1 MYIYFLTNS
10 TFIMNKT
17 IKLLVA
23 SMLLVCGI
31 ASAQLNDEDYS
42 YVTMDLQGILDL
54 TMTTNPQVD
63 FSFTTIA
70 QYQQGIR
77 KFNAV
82 QLEVDATVAWDL
94 YVFAST
100 DEWVQVETYAT
111 NGADLLPSEILM
123 INSSYTNTVTQG
135 GVPVNGDLQS
145 LRGPATSGAT
155 NTTPVDNTQ
164 FLAGGNGQN
173 IAGANPTD
181 AQIPGTASQFPT
193 THKFRIDYSLLP
205 GVPASFTTATLPLA
219 VTLDNYKTNADNYA
233 KAGYYYL
240 EVVYCLVED
249 I

>member
-1 MYIYFLTNS
+1 
-10 TFIMNKT
+10 MNKR

-31 ASAQLNDEDYS
+31 ATAQLNDEEYS

-63 FSFTTIA
+63 FTFATIA

-94 YVFAST
+94 YVYASS
-100 DEWVQVETYAT
+100 DDWVQVETYAN
-111 NGADLLPSEILM
+111 NGADEIPAEILM
-123 INSSYTNTVTQG
+123 INSSYTNVTDQG
-135 GVPVNGDLQS
+135 GIAIDGTLQS
-145 LRGPATSGAT
+145 LKGPTTSGAT
-155 NTTPVDNTQ
+155 NTTPTDNTQ

-173 IAGANPTD
+173 VAGANPDD
-181 AQIPGTASQFPT
+181 AQIPGTAAQFPT

-205 GVPASFTTATLPLA
+205 GVPASFTTATLPGG
-219 VTLDNYKTNADNYA
+219 VTLDAYGANTDNYA

-240 EVVYCLVED
+240 EVIYCLVED